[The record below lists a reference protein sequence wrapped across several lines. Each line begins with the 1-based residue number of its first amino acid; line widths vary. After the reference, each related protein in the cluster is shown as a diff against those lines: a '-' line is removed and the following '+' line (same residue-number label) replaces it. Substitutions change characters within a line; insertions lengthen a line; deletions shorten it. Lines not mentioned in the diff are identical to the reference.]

1 MDQLYAQ
8 ILKGLWKSRFWMFF
22 SHSFFML
29 LLFNTIVVDLENNS
43 SVWWPEGCVFD
54 KIYAWQDEI
63 KVKNTKYLFWL
74 NMQVIL
80 VMWSHVF
87 EIDAEGEMDK
97 SPGWSLLYEF
107 LVRNLKEL
115 GLWFTLQCSKT
126 ESSEHYPTKEILYF
140 FLKSQGKLK
149 KNQL

>member
-1 MDQLYAQ
+1 
-8 ILKGLWKSRFWMFF
+8 
-22 SHSFFML
+22 
-29 LLFNTIVVDLENNS
+29 
-43 SVWWPEGCVFD
+43 
-54 KIYAWQDEI
+54 
-63 KVKNTKYLFWL
+63 
-74 NMQVIL
+74 MQVIL

-149 KNQL
+149 KSTLKKISQDFQMKTSKMWNFLSTTQFDLIEWEQKNNMINYTI